1 MIIKKD
7 DVSLIV
13 PAYNAA
19 DNIIQLLNSLYCQNY
34 SGQFEIIIVDDNS
47 NDNTLI
53 KVNKFSKKSKIKLKV
68 YSSDKN
74 LGPSKARNIG
84 IEKSSGS
91 IVVFIDSDCIANK
104 DWLKQLVNSLRS
116 NDVVAVGGRVLLDKS
131 LENNIISRYCMISFI
146 PVMSDRGIVKYTIN
160 KNNFVNLYSNN
171 LCFYKSVIAEC
182 GNFPVEYTSP
192 AGEEVELNLRVC
204 LKGYNMLYNPL
215 AIVHHKHRSTI
226 KKLVDQQI
234 NYGIGFY
241 MNFSRNKM
249 PVKMC
254 LPLYSITFY
263 LILNIIILFASG
275 LSFIILLNFTVIFSL
290 LLFYIIRTRS
300 ITDSIYFTILDFVRW
315 SSWYYGYL
323 YALLFRHKR

>member
-7 DVSLIV
+7 DVSVIV

-34 SGQFEIIIVDDNS
+34 SGQFEIIVIDDNS

-68 YSSDKN
+68 HNSN
-74 LGPSKARNIG
+74 EHIGPSKARNIG
-84 IEKSSGS
+84 IEKSRGS
-91 IVVFIDSDCIANK
+91 IVVFIDSDCIADK

-116 NDVVAVGGRVLLDKS
+116 NDGVAVGGRVLLDES
-131 LENNIISRYCMISFI
+131 LENNIISRYCLKSFI
-146 PVMSDRGIVKYTIN
+146 PVMSDRGTVKYTIN

-192 AGEEVELNLRVC
+192 AGEEVELNLGVC

-226 KKLVDQQI
+226 KKLVNQQI

-241 MNFSRNKM
+241 INFSRNKM

-254 LPLYSITFY
+254 LPLYFITFY
-263 LILNIIILFASG
+263 LILNLIIIFIYK
-275 LSFIILLNFTVIFSL
+275 LSFIILLNFTLIFSL
-290 LLFYIIRTRS
+290 FIFYIIKARS

-315 SSWYYGYL
+315 SSWYSGFI
-323 YALLFRHKR
+323 YALFFRHKR